1 MEHSHLLLSESQNV
15 RFSFPLCI
23 NDLEPSSAQGS
34 TCPFHVSSIS
44 NLSTPTPAPRFGS
57 RQLCLHC
64 GSPFFFLSRGAIDN
78 NTENFQM
85 VSGKRPLTLCSVR
98 KRSHLLCCILGLNK
112 KNNPSNVDIR
122 IKKYCN
128 IPFFYRNKCIIK
140 FSYEIE
146 RRSFY
151 CNGNFFHFSF
161 CFF

>member
-44 NLSTPTPAPRFGS
+44 NLSAPAPPFA
-57 RQLCLHC
+57 LDPVDFVYIAVA
-64 GSPFFFLSRGAIDN
+64 PFFFVLSRGAIDN

-112 KNNPSNVDIR
+112 K
-122 IKKYCN
+122 K
-128 IPFFYRNKCIIK
+128 
-140 FSYEIE
+140 
-146 RRSFY
+146 
-151 CNGNFFHFSF
+151 
-161 CFF
+161 